1 MCDSCKGKVNYITK
15 KQCCQCRLNFCGRC
29 VVQGVGSTRCK
40 RCMVFSSA
48 VMERR
53 QLEELGEED
62 LRFYTTQHRIPTPI
76 VAMAGEL
83 VELILGWQAKTL
95 CERAQRA
102 LREVRGLEASVS
114 VLEVD
119 PRSLEPAN
127 SAYSSVGPPQRVAV
141 ESQASSTASQE
152 TGGRIEFD
160 VSKVTHLEELQLES
174 QLELLSVRQLKLI
187 LQRNCINYKG
197 CVEKQELLERVVR
210 LWRAR
215 QQEKAMESKLAE
227 KGDETEESAFLC
239 KVCMDAAV
247 DCVFLNCGHM
257 LTCVP
262 CGRQLAEC
270 PVCRQYISRVVHA
283 FRT

>member
-15 KQCCQCRLNFCGRC
+15 KVPPHTRHPDCAHLCRPFLHTVTQQCCQCRLNFCGRC

-152 TGGRIEFD
+152 TGGRI
-160 VSKVTHLEELQLES
+160 VSA
-174 QLELLSVRQLKLI
+174 
-187 LQRNCINYKG
+187 Y
-197 CVEKQELLERVVR
+197 
-210 LWRAR
+210 
-215 QQEKAMESKLAE
+215 
-227 KGDETEESAFLC
+227 
-239 KVCMDAAV
+239 
-247 DCVFLNCGHM
+247 
-257 LTCVP
+257 
-262 CGRQLAEC
+262 
-270 PVCRQYISRVVHA
+270 
-283 FRT
+283 